1 VDAATGGGREGAMEQ
16 HLKKRI
22 LGAFVTVIAVAIAL
36 PIVLDG
42 SRSQLALQSDIP
54 PMPDMPEWSRVEDE
68 RRVRIELEQLA
79 SGEAA
84 AQIAVPDTDVV
95 EQNDPAPPRGQ
106 SDRTELDSNQ
116 LPYAWTLQLGAF
128 SEQKNAFALR
138 DQLRAKGYKAYT
150 QEFTSDKLT
159 RVYVGPELQ
168 RSQIET
174 LQKQLRKELKQQD
187 IHIKRYRAE
196 S

>member
-1 VDAATGGGREGAMEQ
+1 MEQ

-22 LGAFVTVIAVAIAL
+22 LGAFVTVVAIAIAL

-42 SRSQLALQSDIP
+42 SRTQIGLQTAIP
-54 PMPDMPEWSRVEDE
+54 PMPETAESGYVEDE

-79 SGEAA
+79 SGEAEQ
-84 AQIAVPDTDVV
+84 QIAIPQTRVV
-95 EQNDPAPPRGQ
+95 VQDDPQPPGTKVE
-106 SDRTELDSNQ
+106 RTSLDDEA

-128 SEQKNAFALR
+128 SDSANANGLR
-138 DQLRAKGYKAYT
+138 DRLRNKGYKAYT
-150 QEFTSDKLT
+150 QTFPGDNLT
-159 RVYVGPELQ
+159 RVYVGPEVQ
-168 RSQIET
+168 RAEIEA
-174 LQKQLRKELKQQD
+174 LQKKLMKELDQKD